1 MKKVPFY
8 ELKPGQVVAEDIFKD
23 STLLISKGTVLKNK
37 DIIRLR
43 NHGIKNVEVYDE
55 NDFLEKKIEEKISI
69 EFDNIPAIVEEE
81 TYKEWHEHF
90 EFVKDI
96 THLKDDPSEL
106 DSLAEDIYKKFL
118 KSEDVILNLFHS
130 LGDEALNAHSINT
143 AIISSIIASKLDMP
157 DIFLN
162 NLLKACLLH
171 DIGYSLI
178 GKRVVFDYID
188 IEDVTV
194 RSHIVSAYET
204 FKDMQKKIGK
214 EVVDAISTHHERFD
228 GTGIF
233 MRLKENDISPLVR
246 ILQIGDAYDS
256 FIEAGN
262 TPYDAMSFLLRY
274 SGLIF
279 DPYYVSVFFS
289 IVGLYPTGTQVIL
302 NNGKKA
308 TVVKKGKTSSFPV
321 VECEGN
327 TIETGIDTGL
337 FIREVIKEGE

>member
-1 MKKVPFY
+1 
-8 ELKPGQVVAEDIFKD
+8 
-23 STLLISKGTVLKNK
+23 
-37 DIIRLR
+37 
-43 NHGIKNVEVYDE
+43 
-55 NDFLEKKIEEKISI
+55 
-69 EFDNIPAIVEEE
+69 
-81 TYKEWHEHF
+81 
-90 EFVKDI
+90 
-96 THLKDDPSEL
+96 
-106 DSLAEDIYKKFL
+106 
-118 KSEDVILNLFHS
+118 
-130 LGDEALNAHSINT
+130 
-143 AIISSIIASKLDMP
+143 
-157 DIFLN
+157 
-162 NLLKACLLH
+162 
-171 DIGYSLI
+171 
-178 GKRVVFDYID
+178 
-188 IEDVTV
+188 
-194 RSHIVSAYET
+194 
-204 FKDMQKKIGK
+204 
-214 EVVDAISTHHERFD
+214 
-228 GTGIF
+228 